1 MLRNFGKFILY
12 LILSCAISGLAY
24 WTGSDFINKFSESIL
39 PLLSAIL
46 AINITTSALLSGE
59 IKKYIS
65 NIPNSESCFDDTIKE
80 IKWTFKIQIFL
91 LCILFV
97 SLILK
102 EASFF
107 NQQDYK
113 IWTDLISN
121 AIIVGIFGYFL
132 EIIYDLGVALFQ
144 IIETNRNN

>member
-12 LILSCAISGLAY
+12 LISSCAISGLAY

-80 IKWTFKIQIFL
+80 IKWTFKYFYFAFYL
-91 LCILFV
+91 L
-97 SLILK
+97 
-102 EASFF
+102 
-107 NQQDYK
+107 
-113 IWTDLISN
+113 
-121 AIIVGIFGYFL
+121 
-132 EIIYDLGVALFQ
+132 ALF
-144 IIETNRNN
+144 

>member
-12 LILSCAISGLAY
+12 LISSCAISGLAY

-65 NIPNSESCFDDTIKE
+65 NGLSK
-80 IKWTFKIQIFL
+80 FKYFYFAFYL
-91 LCILFV
+91 L
-97 SLILK
+97 
-102 EASFF
+102 
-107 NQQDYK
+107 
-113 IWTDLISN
+113 
-121 AIIVGIFGYFL
+121 
-132 EIIYDLGVALFQ
+132 ALF
-144 IIETNRNN
+144 

>member
-1 MLRNFGKFILY
+1 MLRNFGKFTLY
-12 LILSCAISGLAY
+12 LITSCAISGLAY
-24 WTGSDFINKFSESIL
+24 WTGSNFINKFSESIL

-65 NIPNSESCFDDTIKE
+65 NIPDSESCFDDTIRE

-91 LCILFV
+91 LFILFIN
-97 SLILK
+97 LILK
-102 EASFF
+102 DAKLF
-107 NQQDYK
+107 NQLEYK
-113 IWTDLISN
+113 IWTDIISN
-121 AIIVGIFGYFL
+121 AFIVGIFGYFL

-144 IIETNRNN
+144 IIEANKK